1 MNDTQKMF
9 QAIINGLAAFKQEVL
24 VRFDK
29 ADQKIEKLD
38 KKIDSVEK
46 NLTNRI
52 DKLGLQL
59 AYLEDD
65 TPTREDFD
73 HLADR
78 VDKIEQKIASES
90 EKNTTLDFKQG
101 KSMAKGGC

>member
-9 QAIINGLAAFKQEVL
+9 QAIINGLAAFKQEVFA
-24 VRFDK
+24 RFDK
-29 ADQKIEKLD
+29 TDQKIEKLD

-65 TPTREDFD
+65 TPTREDHD
-73 HLADR
+73 KLVGR
-78 VDKIEQKIASES
+78 VDKLEQKISSA
-90 EKNTTLDFKQG
+90 L
-101 KSMAKGGC
+101 